1 METRGCLGGVYRI
14 TREFLVD
21 RGLLDEV
28 KAKLSPA
35 SRAVL
40 DKLPFPFAWQESAAL
55 EEIERVLYDKS
66 AQLPVDLGYAA
77 AKYFTDSIVAP
88 VFRMAASLF
97 GATPETTFGNLD
109 RFFSMVVR
117 GFEFRYE
124 RLGDRRGNVI
134 VRIGGGPAHAA
145 LFQQL
150 RGNLSMAFP
159 LCSVE
164 GTIGEAVVLGD
175 GEVSFPVSWS

>member
-14 TREFLVD
+14 TREFLD
-21 RGLLDEV
+21 ERGLLAEV
-28 KAKLSPA
+28 REKLSPGA
-35 SRAVL
+35 RAVI
-40 DKLPFPFAWQESAAL
+40 DKLPFPFAWQEAAAL
-55 EEIERVLYDKS
+55 EEIEQILYAKS
-66 AQLPVDLGYAA
+66 PELPVELGYAA

-97 GATPETTFGNLD
+97 GQTPETIFGNLD

-124 RLGDRRGNVI
+124 RAGDKRGSVV
-134 VRIGGGPAHAA
+134 VRIGGGPAHPA
-145 LFQQL
+145 LHAQL
-150 RGNLSMAFP
+150 KGNLSMAFP

-164 GTIGEAVVLGD
+164 GAIGEPVAVSGD
-175 GEVSFPVSWS
+175 EVSFPVSWS